1 MKANVVAPLLLVGCV
16 ALPTAEV
23 MAVQRDV
30 RTRTANYEEAPVLL
44 QDARVRLTQ
53 TYSAPSQFPLVLSD
67 GTDVRIQRS
76 RVRHLNRLNQQ
87 VPTYQLQGQLEL
99 RNTSRKTVAMLQITT
114 VFFNGFHER
123 LSMEQES
130 ILHTLPP
137 KQTKMLSWAKS
148 LPDEETF
155 EMFFIISAVRFSDG
169 TVWSPEEEL
178 IVLP

>member
-1 MKANVVAPLLLVGCV
+1 MRPNIVTSLLIGCLVF
-16 ALPTAEV
+16 PIPE
-23 MAVQRDV
+23 AVGIQREL
-30 RTRTANYEEAPVLL
+30 RTRTANYDEAPVSLR
-44 QDARVRLTQ
+44 DARVRLVQ
-53 TYSAPSQFPLVLSD
+53 TYSTPTQFPLALAD
-67 GTDVRIQRS
+67 GTDPKIHRT

-87 VPTYQLQGQLEL
+87 VPTYQLQGELEL
-99 RNTSRKTVAMLQITT
+99 HNATRKTVEMLQITT
-114 VFFNGFHER
+114 VFFNAFHER
-123 LSMEQES
+123 LNMEEES

-137 KQTKMLSWAKS
+137 RQTKMLSWVKS